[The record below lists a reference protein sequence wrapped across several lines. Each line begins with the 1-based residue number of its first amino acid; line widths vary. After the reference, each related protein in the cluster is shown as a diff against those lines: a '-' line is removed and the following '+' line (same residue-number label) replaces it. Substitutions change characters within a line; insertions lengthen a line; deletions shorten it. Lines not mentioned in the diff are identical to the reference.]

1 MILATA
7 PSDNIY
13 YITPTAR
20 KYQLIPPQGRRE
32 GAWCYV
38 AMVVMVLC
46 CLLLSTPDNVKTIL
60 VGCRDRHHGFSTRE
74 KCPDRRSLSLVF
86 LVSGVGVVRFVG
98 SEKERAVTSTGRSRA
113 CSLSQCRAE
122 PRSWPDCSSVDSV
135 RARWE
140 LVTDRQRDRSPH
152 YTGKLDNTSLPLLHS
167 DN

>member
-1 MILATA
+1 MSRDHLDILRSNASDWNFLVFTMILATA

-74 KCPDRRSLSLVF
+74 KCPDRRSLSLVS
-86 LVSGVGVVRFVG
+86 LVLVLSGLLVLRK
-98 SEKERAVTSTGRSRA
+98 KE
-113 CSLSQCRAE
+113 Q
-122 PRSWPDCSSVDSV
+122 
-135 RARWE
+135 
-140 LVTDRQRDRSPH
+140 
-152 YTGKLDNTSLPLLHS
+152 
-167 DN
+167 